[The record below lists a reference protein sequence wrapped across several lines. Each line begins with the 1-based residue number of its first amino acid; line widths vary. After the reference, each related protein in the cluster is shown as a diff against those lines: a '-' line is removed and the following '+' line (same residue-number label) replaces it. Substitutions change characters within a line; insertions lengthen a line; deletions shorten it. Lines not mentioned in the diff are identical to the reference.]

1 MAAHRVLIVEDEHDI
16 AGLIK
21 HTLERTGETEAEIVG
36 SGDAALKAVADHPPD
51 LILLDLNLPVVSGT
65 EVCRIL
71 RSRADAKH
79 LPIIMLTCRTS
90 EDDRVSGLEVGADD
104 YITKPFSL
112 RELTARVRAALR
124 RTAKAQEPCVPG
136 YTGAHLVRSISPSE
150 PKADD
155 APEVLEAVALRDEL
169 DRETESDLEALLG
182 RMVQIT
188 NDANCFALS
197 EATDG
202 GGAGAEVVFGVILG
216 TGVGAGIAVRGRV
229 LTGPN
234 AIAGEWG
241 HNPLPWPRDDE
252 RPGPPCF
259 CGHTGCIE
267 TLLSGPGLERDHLE
281 VTGERLISLDIA
293 ARASAGDSACEASM
307 RRYEERLA
315 RSLAHVIN
323 ILDPDTIVLGGGM
336 SNIDRLYRS
345 IPELWTSWVFSDR
358 VDTNLVRH
366 VHGDSSG
373 VRGAAWLGAA

>member
-1 MAAHRVLIVEDEHDI
+1 MLRFGVDLGGTKIEIIALGPDGRERLRRRIATPQEDYRAILAAV
-16 AGLIK
+16 AGLV
-21 HTLERTGETEAEIVG
+21 REAEAEMNDTGSVG
-36 SGDAALKAVADHPPD
+36 
-51 LILLDLNLPVVSGT
+51 IGT
-65 EVCRIL
+65 PGSI
-71 RSRADAKH
+71 SRATGLLRGSNSICLNGK
-79 LPIIMLTCRTS
+79 PIRT
-90 EDDRVSGLEVGADD
+90 
-104 YITKPFSL
+104 
-112 RELTARVRAALR
+112 
-124 RTAKAQEPCVPG
+124 
-136 YTGAHLVRSISPSE
+136 
-150 PKADD
+150 
-155 APEVLEAVALRDEL
+155 
-169 DRETESDLEALLG
+169 DLEGLLG
-182 RMVQIT
+182 RTVQIT

-373 VRGAAWLGAA
+373 VRGAAWLGAGI